1 MFEVELAVLCIILAA
16 VAILL
21 FKSNISMRFRLRSQ
35 NVKHGKSMEQMMP
48 FSKDYPYDPRGFRF
62 IGDPVDGVQFNDDGI
77 VFVEF
82 KTGNAQLSERQKR
95 TRENIEK
102 KRVEFR
108 EVRSGE

>member
-1 MFEVELAVLCIILAA
+1 MFEVELVIACIILLAA
-16 VAILL
+16 VLILI
-21 FKSNISMRFRLRSQ
+21 KSNASLRFKLRSGA
-35 NVKHGKSMEQMMP
+35 VKHGKTMEQMMP